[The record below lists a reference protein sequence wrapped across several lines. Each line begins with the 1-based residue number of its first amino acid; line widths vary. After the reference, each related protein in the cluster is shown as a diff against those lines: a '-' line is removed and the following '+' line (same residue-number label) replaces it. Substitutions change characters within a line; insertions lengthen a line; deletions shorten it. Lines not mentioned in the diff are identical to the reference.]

1 MEVGV
6 GNSFDPTGDW
16 ARYHPPLMLWNPA
29 KDATRER
36 SVRDGTRERTRDGT
50 RERTDRDGT
59 RERTVSDRTRS
70 KPSKLFQAPRVG
82 VRPTI
87 SEMPEIGV
95 QKAKMV
101 QAVHQGFE
109 KDSLAAAQEYLD
121 ANHIPYSIDESL
133 SSKEGLVL
141 IGDDDVKIAYRGTKP
156 NTPSELSGIAAEIVG
171 AGDAHPIF
179 QRADA
184 QLDSVIQKYGM
195 PDELLGYSRGGSIAL
210 KQGASYGIET
220 TTFNPLVGVGKVLR
234 GTNAKLNTIYRTTE
248 DLASMGLSMR
258 NLGEVNSIHPHQDS
272 ANPLEAHWLENFSE
286 TSERRPGKSEFLARA
301 VANQGKKA
309 GELELLD
316 GIIKA
321 KERGQSFTEFVHE
334 HNGFGGQ
341 DTTPDGSS
349 LAHSVLWSFLTE
361 LCSSTLARNDLFRL
375 VRVYDTIKVCLFLRS
390 KFRA

>member
-16 ARYHPPLMLWNPA
+16 ARYHPPLMLWRVDANLA

-141 IGDDDVKIAYRGTKP
+141 VGDNDVKIAYRGTKP
-156 NTPSELSGIAAEIVG
+156 NGPKELSAVAAEIFG

-179 QRADA
+179 QRAHA
-184 QLDSVIQKYGM
+184 QLEKVIEKYGM

-210 KQGASYGIET
+210 KQGARYNIET
-220 TTFNPLVGVGKVLR
+220 TTFNPLVGGGRVLL
-234 GTNAKLNTIYRTTE
+234 GANSKKNTIYRTTE
-248 DLASMGLSMR
+248 DIASLGLLPLMSGTRTCHLTLHTTWKILAAT
-258 NLGEVNSIHPHQDS
+258 P
-272 ANPLEAHWLENFSE
+272 FSN
-286 TSERRPGKSEFLARA
+286 R
-301 VANQGKKA
+301 KA
-309 GELELLD
+309 
-316 GIIKA
+316 IT
-321 KERGQSFTEFVHE
+321 R
-334 HNGFGGQ
+334 
-341 DTTPDGSS
+341 
-349 LAHSVLWSFLTE
+349 
-361 LCSSTLARNDLFRL
+361 
-375 VRVYDTIKVCLFLRS
+375 
-390 KFRA
+390 